1 MNTPPSDIFHRDL
14 MIIAHRGAS
23 GVAPENTFSAFEKA
37 VALKAD
43 MIELDIQLTQD
54 GHWIVMH
61 DDSLKRTCGVR
72 KPVRAL
78 PLSKMKTFD
87 AGSWFSKDFSGEKI
101 PVLDDLL
108 SWAKN
113 KINLNIEI
121 KGKINLK
128 GKEVGSLLK
137 TISDHGMK
145 KEVLLSSFNWN
156 FLRAVRNLDRNI
168 PIGLLVNRELR
179 SRYIKEALH
188 LNAVSIHLPKHKIRK
203 GLPEMIH
210 ALKMRVLV
218 YTLNSLE
225 EMEQCASVGI
235 DGFFTNYPDLSPQ
248 KKLPAKRA

>member
-37 VALKAD
+37 VALRAD

-61 DDSLKRTCGVR
+61 DLSLKRTCGIR
-72 KPVRAL
+72 KPVRDL
-78 PLSKMKTFD
+78 PLSKMKNLD
-87 AGSWFSKDFSGEKI
+87 AGSWFSKDFSAEKI
-101 PVLDDLL
+101 PVLDELL

-113 KINLNIEI
+113 KVSLNIEI

-128 GKEVGSLLK
+128 GKSVDSLLK

-145 KEVLLSSFNWN
+145 KEVLLSSFNWKI
-156 FLRAVRNLDRNI
+156 LRVVRNLDRDI

-179 SRYIKEALH
+179 SRYLKEALR
-188 LNAVSIHLPKHKIRK
+188 LNAISIHLPKHKIRK
-203 GLPEMIH
+203 GLPERIH

-225 EMEQCASVGI
+225 EMERCTSVGI
-235 DGFFTNYPDLSPQ
+235 DGFFTNYPGLPPQ
-248 KKLPAKRA
+248 KALPAKKH